1 MRVSNITT
9 PGRHRPGHGGWQSLG
24 QHLRCSGSRRLL
36 LLLVVERAA
45 EEHDVR
51 LRPVDRVVHPPA
63 ALLHA
68 DGTPLVLQNSPQ
80 NPTIRQAMQDH
91 DLHECR
97 LNSGHVPRRGGG
109 SWGGAWRPRA
119 GGRRAC
125 ADERGSRLG
134 FCHQLNRNED
144 SGGGRVSHVPVL
156 VGVVEVLL
164 RVLDL
169 AHVHHHHFSINTS
182 AER

>member
-51 LRPVDRVVHPPA
+51 LRPVDRIVHPPA

-68 DGTPLVLQNSPQ
+68 DGTPLVLQNSPHKTQ
-80 NPTIRQAMQDH
+80 PSGKRSKNTIYTNVGWIQVMYLGEEAVLGEELGDLGREDDVPAPTKGD
-91 DLHECR
+91 
-97 LNSGHVPRRGGG
+97 RG
-109 SWGGAWRPRA
+109 
-119 GGRRAC
+119 
-125 ADERGSRLG
+125 
-134 FCHQLNRNED
+134 
-144 SGGGRVSHVPVL
+144 
-156 VGVVEVLL
+156 
-164 RVLDL
+164 
-169 AHVHHHHFSINTS
+169 
-182 AER
+182 